1 MRNREL
7 YGVPLFNGYEDTR
20 RMSAEERWLKLT
32 GRPHSIRGASKYRG
46 VSIYNKD
53 HERPWQ
59 ATLAYKGK
67 RFRAGV
73 FATEEEAA
81 LAWNK
86 MALRIVGPLAKD
98 RLNIVPGHHET

>member
-1 MRNREL
+1 MNREL
-7 YGVPLFNGYEDTR
+7 YGISVANGYDDTR
-20 RMSAEERWLKLT
+20 RISPEERWLRLT
-32 GRPHSIRGASKYRG
+32 GRPQSIRGASKYRG

-98 RLNIVPGHHET
+98 RLNVVPSHHES

>member
-1 MRNREL
+1 MNREL
-7 YGVPLFNGYEDTR
+7 YGITVANGYGDTR
-20 RMSAEERWLKLT
+20 RISPEDRWLRLT
-32 GRPHSIRGASKYRG
+32 GRPQSIRGASKYRG

-59 ATLAYKGK
+59 AILAYKGK

-98 RLNIVPGHHET
+98 RLNVVPGHHES